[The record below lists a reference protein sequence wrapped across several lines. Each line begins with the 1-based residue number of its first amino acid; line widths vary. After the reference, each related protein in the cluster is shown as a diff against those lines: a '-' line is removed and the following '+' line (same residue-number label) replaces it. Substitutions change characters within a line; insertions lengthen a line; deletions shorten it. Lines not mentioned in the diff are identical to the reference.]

1 MGYAED
7 SLVPGEEILY
17 EAKISLAI
25 FIVAGIFLVILW
37 VIVGL
42 FWSYVPQ
49 LKIYLIVFVILGSIL
64 TILQELVIYFTTEF
78 ALTNKRIIAK
88 KGLIQR
94 HSLEIVLSKVESITV
109 DQGLGGTIFGYGT
122 VTVIGSGGT
131 HESFSIIS
139 NPMELR
145 KRINAKLAS
154 L

>member
-1 MGYAED
+1 MSYVED

-25 FIVAGIFLVILW
+25 FIVAVITLVFLWIIMGLLW
-37 VIVGL
+37 SFI
-42 FWSYVPQ
+42 PQ
-49 LKIYLIVFVILGSIL
+49 LKLLAIIIAFLVSLFTL
-64 TILQELVIYFTTEF
+64 LQELLVYLTTEF

-94 HSLEIVLSKVESITV
+94 HSLEIVLSKVESVSV
-109 DQGLGGTIFGYGT
+109 DQGLAGSIFGYGT

-131 HESFSIIS
+131 KESFSTIS

-145 KRINAKLAS
+145 KKINTKLAS

>member
-1 MGYAED
+1 M
-7 SLVPGEEILY
+7 
-17 EAKISLAI
+17 
-25 FIVAGIFLVILW
+25 AGIFLVILW

-42 FWSYVPQ
+42 LLSYVPQQ
-49 LKIYLIVFVILGSIL
+49 LKIYLIVVVFLGSIL
-64 TILQELVIYFTTEF
+64 TFLQELVVYFTTEF

-109 DQGLGGTIFGYGT
+109 DQGPGGIVFGYGT